1 MKIWID
7 IKNSHEPLLFST
19 ISKELKDFE
28 FEFTYRDFAEIKSLV
43 KDYSIPATEIG
54 FRPEGNILKRRLMF
68 FHRVF
73 SLFQKV
79 PSYDVSLSHF
89 SGHAI
94 YASLL
99 RRRPIIAITD
109 NDINP
114 DNHLFLKFI
123 DCYQDFLIIVF
134 FFKVSYEVKKQKN

>member
-1 MKIWID
+1 
-7 IKNSHEPLLFST
+7 
-19 ISKELKDFE
+19 
-28 FEFTYRDFAEIKSLV
+28 
-43 KDYSIPATEIG
+43 
-54 FRPEGNILKRRLMF
+54 MF
-68 FHRVF
+68 FHRVY

-94 YASLL
+94 YASLI

-123 DCYQDFLIIVF
+123 DFLFVPSVIDKKRFFEISFLKMVVSSQVTLRFEDFLLFTNCSTMYYGI
-134 FFKVSYEVKKQKN
+134 SRL